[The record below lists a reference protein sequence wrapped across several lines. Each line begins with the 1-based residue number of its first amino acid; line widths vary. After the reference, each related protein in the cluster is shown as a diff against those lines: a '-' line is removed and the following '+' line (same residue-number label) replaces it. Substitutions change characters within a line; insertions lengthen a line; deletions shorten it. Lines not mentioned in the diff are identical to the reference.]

1 VLEVIEGLLSR
12 GAEGVI
18 AGCTEIELLV
28 GPEDVPVPYYPTTRG
43 HVLAAVD
50 WMLRS

>member
-1 VLEVIEGLLSR
+1 

-28 GPEDVPVPYYPTTRG
+28 TGNDVPVPFFPSTAI
-43 HVLAAVD
+43 HAAAAVEFA
-50 WMLRS
+50 LS